1 MRLIG
6 PVYLI
11 GGQDFNAVHLD
22 WPAND
27 ANVYL
32 VDSGDTFVMID
43 CGCGESLPGILENVR
58 RMDFEV
64 GDISHLLLT
73 HAHFPHAA
81 AADDVQ
87 KMPVEVMA
95 SRAAAAAVAA
105 GDLRTASFCYAH
117 QFPACEEQPTVLED
131 EEVLEVG
138 AIELKAVA
146 LPGHSPGSMGYE
158 LVVGG
163 VRMLFCGDTVRSPA
177 LRARRDRFGYD
188 RQANL
193 ASLAGLLEDAPDV
206 LYPGHGPF
214 CLSHGDV
221 WIQEELRKELE
232 RDRESTD
239 TSIPELNEE

>member
-1 MRLIG
+1 MSMRLIG

-11 GGQDFNAVHLD
+11 GGQDFNRVHLD
-22 WPAND
+22 WQAND

-58 RMDFEV
+58 RMEFEV

-87 KMPVEVMA
+87 KMRIEVMA
-95 SRAAAAAVAA
+95 SPPAAEAVLA
-105 GDLRTASFCYAH
+105 GDLRTASFCYRH
-117 QFPACEEQPTVLED
+117 KFPPCEEELSVLKDGET
-131 EEVLEVG
+131 LEVG
-138 AIELKAVA
+138 AIQLRAIA

-158 LVVGG
+158 LIADS
-163 VRMLFCGDTVRSPA
+163 VRMLFCGDVVRSPA
-177 LRARRDRFGYD
+177 LQPRRDRLDYD
-188 RQANL
+188 FRANVR
-193 ASLAGLLEDAPDV
+193 SLSRLLEDPPDV

-214 CLSHGDV
+214 CLSHGRA

-232 RDRESTD
+232 KGSR
-239 TSIPELNEE
+239 